1 MPRDH
6 FSARLE
12 NADRLR
18 RKFGRMQAGVREV
31 VSRETKRGLVN
42 IETGAK
48 RRAPV
53 DRGPLRNSITHEMD
67 ADQLGGVA
75 GTNSEYGPPVEFG
88 SRPHMPPVQPLIDWA
103 RRHGFED
110 PESAGWA
117 IALHIAR
124 FGTKEQPFLMP
135 AFHEERPKYLRRL
148 RNAVARRIRE
158 EARQR

>member
-18 RKFGRMQAGVREV
+18 RKFGRMQAGVRED

-88 SRPHMPPVQPLIDWA
+88 SRPHMPPVQPLIDW
-103 RRHGFED
+103 RSEEHTSELQSRENLVCRLLL
-110 PESAGWA
+110 E
-117 IALHIAR
+117 
-124 FGTKEQPFLMP
+124 KKKQP
-135 AFHEERPKYLRRL
+135 K
-148 RNAVARRIRE
+148 
-158 EARQR
+158 